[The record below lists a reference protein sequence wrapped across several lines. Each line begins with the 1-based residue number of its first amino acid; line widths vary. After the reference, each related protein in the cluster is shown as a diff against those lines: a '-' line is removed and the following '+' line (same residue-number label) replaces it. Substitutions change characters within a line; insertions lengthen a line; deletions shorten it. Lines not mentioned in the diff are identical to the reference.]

1 MNDTGARPQREKREP
16 GLDVTEED
24 LSVSTGKSRLKKVRK
39 ALGQWLEVTLPR
51 FFAWMAVVVWRWG
64 GDWRGLRPFLMRTS
78 AHVAVI
84 AVACVA
90 LALSSVRWPSLVTR
104 PLPSAPEIFAQQT
117 TPEAPA
123 ALATT
128 LIRNGQPF
136 QASSWSPLTRRTDP
150 HTIIP
155 ERPRLEIITYTV
167 QLGDTVQAIAARFG
181 LDPTTIMWANPAV
194 EDAPD
199 LLRIGQEVI
208 ILPIDGVYHTV
219 KEGDTLESIAEKY
232 KVSVEAITSCEY
244 NSLEP
249 PDFPIEPGMHL
260 IVPGGEKPWVPRVV
274 TSYTGPIP
282 EGARGTGL
290 FQWPALGVITQGYW
304 YGHRAIDLGVPVGTA
319 VRAADG
325 GFVSF
330 AGWTDVG
337 YGYLVVVDHANGFAT
352 YYAHLS
358 NFYVV
363 AGQAVER
370 GQVIAATGNTGWSTG
385 PHLHFEIRYYGVPQ
399 NPRAYLP

>member
-1 MNDTGARPQREKREP
+1 MDNAKQSPTALLQGAVEANR
-16 GLDVTEED
+16 GY
-24 LSVSTGKSRLKKVRK
+24 RK
-39 ALGQWLEVTLPR
+39 ALGEWLEATLPR
-51 FFAWMAVVVWRWG
+51 FFAWLAVTVWRLG
-64 GDWRGLRPFLMRTS
+64 GDWRGVRPLLTRTS
-78 AHVAVI
+78 AHAAVFVTACI
-84 AVACVA
+84 AV
-90 LALSSVRWPSLVTR
+90 ALSSVHWSAFAAR
-104 PLPSAPEIFAQQT
+104 PLSSPPSILAQQT
-117 TPEAPA
+117 TPQATPA
-123 ALATT
+123 ALTEVLAN
-128 LIRNGQPF
+128 NGQLLQQSVWGPI
-136 QASSWSPLTRRTDP
+136 TRQVEP
-150 HTIIP
+150 HTTVP
-155 ERPRLEIITYTV
+155 QRPRLEVITYTV

-181 LDPTTIMWANPAV
+181 LDPTTIMWSNPAI

-199 LLRIGQEVI
+199 LLRIGQEVV

-219 KEGDTLESIAEKY
+219 REGDTLESIAEKY
-232 KVSVEAITSCEY
+232 KVTVEAITSCEY
-244 NSLEP
+244 NHLEP
-249 PDFPIEPGMHL
+249 PDYPIEPGMKL

-290 FQWPALGVITQGYW
+290 FQWPVLGTITQGYW
-304 YGHRAIDLGVPVGTA
+304 YGHRALDLGVPVGTA

-330 AGWTDVG
+330 AGWTDIG

-358 NFYVV
+358 NFYVT

-370 GQVIAATGNTGWSTG
+370 GQVIAASGNTGWSTG
-385 PHLHFEIRYYGVPQ
+385 PHLHFEIRYNGVPQ